1 MELAEVLKYIRVNTD
16 WLYTV
21 IYQNKF
27 FFIDY
32 WSIVHFFSGFFL
44 PVILSNLKFRNVY
57 LKSFLILVLYEII
70 EISLIYLAFNIF
82 KPETIKDQ
90 FTDIIIG
97 LAGVYLIY
105 LIKNFYLI
113 KESKDLSNYL
123 TAFISS
129 FIISFIWVG
138 FYKYKYNFESLNNVG
153 LNLWAFGW
161 WFTALLLVLL
171 FYHKMNLKILNRIFT
186 MLITYLA
193 YLISLLIF
201 EYTGYNLLGIR
212 EISKTSSHSLVFDLI
227 HGTKVMHIFYLSA
240 PLAVLLFH
248 KLLLFGFHSYF
259 KSQTIEVGEIE
270 KNILS
275 KVNLTES

>member
-1 MELAEVLKYIRVNTD
+1 MELAEVLKYIRINTD
-16 WLYTV
+16 WLYTI

-32 WSIVHFFSGFFL
+32 WSIVHFFSGFLL
-44 PVILSNLKFRNVY
+44 PVILSNLKIRSVY

-70 EISLIYLAFNIF
+70 EISLVYLAFNVF

-90 FTDIIIG
+90 FTDLLIG
-97 LAGVYLIY
+97 LFGIYLIY
-105 LIKNFYLI
+105 LIK
-113 KESKDLSNYL
+113 KVYL
-123 TAFISS
+123 TKERKILSGYFIASISS

-138 FYKYKYNFESLNNVG
+138 FYKYRYNFESLNNVG

-171 FYHKMNLKILNRIFT
+171 FYQKMNLKILNKIFT

-212 EISKTSSHSLVFDLI
+212 EISKTISNSLVFDLI

-240 PLAVLLFH
+240 PLAVVLFH
-248 KLLLFGFHSYF
+248 KLLLIGFHNYI
-259 KSQTIEVGEIE
+259 KSQTIEVEEIE
-270 KNILS
+270 KDVLS
-275 KVNLTES
+275 TINLTES

>member
-1 MELAEVLKYIRVNTD
+1 MELAEALKYIRVNTD

-44 PVILSNLKFRNVY
+44 PVILSKLKFRKVY
-57 LKSFLILVLYEII
+57 LKSFLILLIYEVI
-70 EISLIYLAFNIF
+70 EISLIYFAFNIF

-97 LAGVYLIY
+97 LTGVYAVY
-105 LIKNFYLI
+105 MF
-113 KESKDLSNYL
+113 KEFPLKTSRHNLPNYL

-186 MLITYLA
+186 MLITYFA

-201 EYTGYNLLGIR
+201 EYIGYNLLSIR
-212 EISKTSSHSLVFDLI
+212 EISKVSSHSLVFDLI

-240 PLAVLLFH
+240 PLAVVLFH
-248 KLLLFGFHSYF
+248 KLLLIGFHNYF
-259 KSQTIEVGEIE
+259 KSQTIEVKEIE
-270 KNILS
+270 KDVLS
-275 KVNLTES
+275 TINLTRS